1 MELPAQ
7 NAFGTGTTLSAATPN
22 LNASLD
28 ELISLAR
35 EAEWVYSN
43 VALEAS
49 DAELTSYAM
58 KRAAHCLVRADDL
71 AAIAVLYGRSPN
83 RTDSMRGFA
92 HRTWT
97 QLRIAMGGQGDL
109 RLLNDCERIEDDTL
123 RAYAHLLRHPLP
135 ASLRIALQG
144 ELVTLQLCREQ
155 LQDLGNRM
163 FGQSTGK
170 QRVA

>member
-1 MELPAQ
+1 M
-7 NAFGTGTTLSAATPN
+7 TLSAATPN

-43 VALEAS
+43 VALEAG
-49 DAELTSYAM
+49 DAALISHAM
-58 KRAAHCLVRADDL
+58 KRAVQCRVRADDL

-83 RTDSMRGFA
+83 RTDSMRGLA

-97 QLRIAMGGQGDL
+97 QLRIGMGGQGDL
-109 RLLNDCERIEDDTL
+109 RLLNECERIEDDTL

-144 ELVTLQLCREQ
+144 ELATLQHCREQ
-155 LQDLGNRM
+155 LRELGNRV
-163 FGQSTGK
+163 FEHTTGK
-170 QRVA
+170 TRVA